1 MVIAQLFLKMCCT
14 MTCSD
19 IFVRF
24 KVKLQ
29 INYCT
34 FLSNCTFDVGFVLS
48 AEVKLPCSVPEV
60 G

>member
-1 MVIAQLFLKMCCT
+1 

-60 G
+60 R